1 MDEEVPP
8 ARTRGGGR
16 AGAALQARATWC
28 GLGTREGPRFP
39 PLQGCLF
46 PQEELERLLLRMV
59 KAVLSPGQREIPR
72 ATGNRGH
79 TPITAADTEGDD
91 SQPPFSHKTACA
103 AQRQGL

>member
-1 MDEEVPP
+1 MDEAVPP
-8 ARTRGGGR
+8 ARTRAAQGR
-16 AGAALQARATWC
+16 GCTPGPGHAGVAWGC
-28 GLGTREGPRFP
+28 GEGPRFP